1 MQTRGRLDY
10 GGVIAALERDAEAL
24 AEAFSDDQKR
34 QLGERV
40 PRTPEK
46 EARWWD
52 DQTDTDLTEWKRQQ
66 VERARRLAEFGNARA
81 LAAEI
86 RDERP

>member
-1 MQTRGRLDY
+1 
-10 GGVIAALERDAEAL
+10 
-24 AEAFSDDQKR
+24 
-34 QLGERV
+34 V

-52 DQTDTDLTEWKRQQ
+52 DPADTDLTEWKRQQ
-66 VERARRLAEFGNARA
+66 VARARRLAEFGNRQA